1 MAIPHKEYRF
11 VFPVFACLA
20 LVLAVL
26 PQGLERGILTFNIGC
41 LQRPA
46 GQAILTS
53 KRVWPKKEEIHMTK
67 HDEARRAFLKGAAA
81 GAGALAGTGLAPQ
94 AIPEAIAKPHERH
107 KTAAADAAEAPAH
120 MRASGEGHG
129 AFFND
134 ADAATVVAFT
144 ERLMPGAPGMPGARD
159 ADVLNYI
166 DLALAGAYA
175 DQQDFYRRGLAQL
188 EAFCQ
193 QAHQASFARLD
204 AARQDAV
211 ITALEEGKA
220 AGFTWPTAQSFF
232 NTLRTHTM
240 EGMFADPVYGGNK
253 DFAGWRLVG
262 FPGAQPLFTTADMQ
276 SKDAFTRLP
285 ISGLQAQAKAQLKR
299 I

>member
-1 MAIPHKEYRF
+1 MS
-11 VFPVFACLA
+11 
-20 LVLAVL
+20 
-26 PQGLERGILTFNIGC
+26 Q
-41 LQRPA
+41 
-46 GQAILTS
+46 
-53 KRVWPKKEEIHMTK
+53 
-67 HDEARRAFLKGAAA
+67 HDETRRGFLKGAAVGASAIA
-81 GAGALAGTGLAPQ
+81 GAGIAPQ
-94 AIPEAIAKPHERH
+94 AFAKDKEHQH
-107 KTAAADAAEAPAH
+107 KTAAAESAETAPRQ
-120 MRASGEGHG
+120 RASGEGHG

-134 ADAATVVAFT
+134 EDGATVSAFA

-193 QAHQASFARLD
+193 NNYKASFTRLD

-211 ITALEEGKA
+211 IAALEEGKA
-220 AGFTWPTAQSFF
+220 QGFTWPTAQAFF
-232 NTLRTHTM
+232 ATLRTHTI
-240 EGMFADPVYGGNK
+240 EGMFSDPVYGGNK

-276 SKDAFTRLP
+276 SKEAFTRSP
-285 ISGLQAQAKAQLKR
+285 ILGLQGQAKPELNKPESNKPGSKR